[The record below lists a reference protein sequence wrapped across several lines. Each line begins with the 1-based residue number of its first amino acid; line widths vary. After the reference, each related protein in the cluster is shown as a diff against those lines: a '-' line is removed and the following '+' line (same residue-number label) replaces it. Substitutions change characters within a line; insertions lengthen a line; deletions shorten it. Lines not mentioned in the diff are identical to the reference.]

1 MINDKKI
8 TVAGNTITFRYV
20 HGKPLTKTEL
30 AELLVNL
37 AIAYQVAPHMTI
49 AH

>member
-1 MINDKKI
+1 MIKKLA
-8 TVAGNTITFRYV
+8 VAGNTINFRYV
-20 HGKPLTKTEL
+20 HAKPLTKTEL

-37 AIAYQVAPHMTI
+37 AIAYQAAPHMTI

>member
-1 MINDKKI
+1 MIKKLA
-8 TVAGNTITFRYV
+8 VAGNTISFWYV
-20 HGKPLTKTEL
+20 HAKPLTKTEL

-37 AIAYQVAPHMTI
+37 ATAYQVAPQMTI